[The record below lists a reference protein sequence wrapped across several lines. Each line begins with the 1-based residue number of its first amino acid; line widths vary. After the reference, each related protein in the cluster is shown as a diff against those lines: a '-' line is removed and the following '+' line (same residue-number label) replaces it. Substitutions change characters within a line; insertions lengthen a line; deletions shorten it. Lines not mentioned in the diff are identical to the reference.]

1 MLYYLLNATAIWLIC
16 LIAFDAFL
24 RRESYHSYN
33 RFYLLGTF
41 ALGLLMPLYEWRG
54 DSIVYSTGISRPVVE
69 GAATVKSN
77 IVSTTDNP
85 VAMNWQQWLIL
96 LYIAG
101 VAVSMF
107 LLAKEIATLVR
118 MYRRGDKS
126 KDGVWSIIETGKAH
140 SPFSA
145 FRMVFISSKK
155 DYSEE
160 QLKMILHHE
169 EQHGHAMHFIDLMYM
184 QLAKVVFWFH
194 PLVYVYYNR
203 LLTVHEYQA
212 DAAVDQ
218 DPKTYGQFLIEQTML
233 GTAPALSHSFNRSPI
248 KKRILMLTRNSSALS
263 KSKMLLALPITL
275 VCVLCFS
282 KNAFSD
288 DKRVKKGNTITY
300 NGNVFEL
307 SKEENDTTIVVD
319 PTNGEETMK
328 ITVREPRPIKI
339 NGKHIY
345 SDYGTDANGFTTIT
359 PDINSIGTLNSTSLK
374 QYLLNNM
381 KDVIAKLK
389 DGTYYLDL
397 NYVILN
403 ETGAVVYYGYSD
415 LRYRPFRTS
424 TQASNSNQSEVI
436 DEKLKNEFFK
446 KLIQLMKS
454 VPKTK
459 PATVN
464 GKPVNYLILGH
475 AFYDGFNVQDGK
487 ITM

>member
-24 RRESYHSYN
+24 SRESYHSYN

-69 GAATVKSN
+69 GAATVKSS

-85 VAMNWQQWLIL
+85 VAMDWQQWLTI

-101 VAVSMF
+101 VAVSLF
-107 LLAKEIATLVR
+107 LLIKEIATLVR
-118 MYRRGDKS
+118 MYQRGDKS
-126 KDGVWSIIETGKAH
+126 KDGVWSIIETGKSH

-145 FRMVFISSKK
+145 FRMVFISSKN
-155 DYSEE
+155 DYNEE

-169 EQHGHAMHFIDLMYM
+169 EQHGHAMHFIDLMFM
-184 QLAKVVFWFH
+184 QIAKVAFWFH

-212 DAAVDQ
+212 DAAVDK

-288 DKRVKKGNTITY
+288 DKRTINGNKVTFK
-300 NGNVFEL
+300 GNVFTMR
-307 SKEENDTTIVVD
+307 SYPDDTTIVVD
-319 PTNGEETMK
+319 PTNGEEKMLITTRVPMPIAMNGDK
-328 ITVREPRPIKI
+328 IYQEYEIDE
-339 NGKHIY
+339 NG
-345 SDYGTDANGFTTIT
+345 SLNALTDFNT
-359 PDINSIGTLNSTSLK
+359 IGTLSSSSIK
-374 QYLLNNM
+374 QAVINEI
-381 KDVIAKLK
+381 KDDFIKLP
-389 DGTYYLDL
+389 DDNYNLGISNIVLD
-397 NYVILN
+397 
-403 ETGAVVYYGYSD
+403 
-415 LRYRPFRTS
+415 
-424 TQASNSNQSEVI
+424 
-436 DEKLKNEFFK
+436 K
-446 KLIQLMKS
+446 
-454 VPKTK
+454 
-459 PATVN
+459 N
-464 GKPVNYLILGH
+464 GKIIYYDFEGFYASHTATKLPEDIKKQIDKKIINVINKLSAQPARFQDKPVIFRIHNKNM
-475 AFYDGFNVQDGK
+475 YDGITIVKGK
-487 ITM
+487 VTSF

>member
-1 MLYYLLNATAIWLIC
+1 MLYYFLNATAIWLIC

-69 GAATVKSN
+69 RAATVKST
-77 IVSTTDNP
+77 IVSTTDSP
-85 VAMNWQQWLIL
+85 VAMGWQQWIIL

-101 VAVSMF
+101 VTVSLF
-107 LLAKEIATLVR
+107 LLAKEIAILVR

-145 FRMVFISSKK
+145 FRMVFISSKN
-155 DYSEE
+155 DYSKE
-160 QLKMILHHE
+160 QLKMILYHE
-169 EQHGHAMHFIDLMYM
+169 EQHGHAMHFIDLMFM

-194 PLVYVYYNR
+194 PLVYVYNNR

-212 DAAVDQ
+212 DAAVDK

-233 GTAPALSHSFNRSPI
+233 GTAPTLSHSFNRSPI

-282 KNAFSD
+282 KNVFSD
-288 DKRVKKGNTITY
+288 DKRTINGNKVTFK
-300 NGNVFEL
+300 GNVFTMRSYPE
-307 SKEENDTTIVVD
+307 DTTIVVD

-328 ITVREPRPIKI
+328 ITSRAPIPVTMNGNKI
-339 NGKHIY
+339 YQEYEIDENG
-345 SDYGTDANGFTTIT
+345 SMSPLTGFNT
-359 PDINSIGTLNSTSLK
+359 IGTLSSTSIK
-374 QYLLNNM
+374 QAIINEIKEYFVQLPDDNYNLGISNIVLDKNGKIVYYDFEGFYASHTATKIPEDVKKQIDRKIITLVNKLSAQPARFQDKAVIFRIHNKNM
-381 KDVIAKLK
+381 YDGITIAK
-389 DGTYYLDL
+389 
-397 NYVILN
+397 
-403 ETGAVVYYGYSD
+403 
-415 LRYRPFRTS
+415 
-424 TQASNSNQSEVI
+424 
-436 DEKLKNEFFK
+436 
-446 KLIQLMKS
+446 
-454 VPKTK
+454 
-459 PATVN
+459 
-464 GKPVNYLILGH
+464 
-475 AFYDGFNVQDGK
+475 GK
-487 ITM
+487 ITSF

>member
-1 MLYYLLNATAIWLIC
+1 
-16 LIAFDAFL
+16 
-24 RRESYHSYN
+24 
-33 RFYLLGTF
+33 
-41 ALGLLMPLYEWRG
+41 
-54 DSIVYSTGISRPVVE
+54 
-69 GAATVKSN
+69 
-77 IVSTTDNP
+77 
-85 VAMNWQQWLIL
+85 
-96 LYIAG
+96 
-101 VAVSMF
+101 
-107 LLAKEIATLVR
+107 
-118 MYRRGDKS
+118 
-126 KDGVWSIIETGKAH
+126 
-140 SPFSA
+140 
-145 FRMVFISSKK
+145 
-155 DYSEE
+155 
-160 QLKMILHHE
+160 
-169 EQHGHAMHFIDLMYM
+169 
-184 QLAKVVFWFH
+184 
-194 PLVYVYYNR
+194 
-203 LLTVHEYQA
+203 
-212 DAAVDQ
+212 
-218 DPKTYGQFLIEQTML
+218 
-233 GTAPALSHSFNRSPI
+233 
-248 KKRILMLTRNSSALS
+248 MLTRNSSALS

>member
-69 GAATVKSN
+69 RAATVKSN
-77 IVSTTDNP
+77 IVSTSDSP
-85 VAMNWQQWLIL
+85 AAMGWQQWIIL

-101 VAVSMF
+101 VTVSLF
-107 LLAKEIATLVR
+107 LLAKEIAILVR

-155 DYSEE
+155 DYSED

-169 EQHGHAMHFIDLMYM
+169 EQHGHAMHFIDLMFM
-184 QLAKVVFWFH
+184 QLAKVIFWFH
-194 PLVYVYYNR
+194 PLVYAYNNR

-212 DAAVDQ
+212 DAAVDK

-248 KKRILMLTRNSSALS
+248 KKRILMLTRSSSALS

-288 DKRVKKGNTITY
+288 DKRIKKGNTITY
-300 NGNVFEL
+300 KGNVFEM
-307 SKEENDTTIVVD
+307 SEEQRDTVIVID
-319 PTNGEETMK
+319 PTNGEEIMK
-328 ITVREPRPIKI
+328 VRMKPPRPLSM
-339 NGKHIY
+339 NGKSIY
-345 SDYGTDANGFTTIT
+345 SNYSTGVDISTIGILT
-359 PDINSIGTLNSTSLK
+359 GTSLK
-374 QYLLNNM
+374 QYLFS
-381 KDVIAKLK
+381 KLK
-389 DGTYYLDL
+389 QEFRQLNDGEYHLDID
-397 NYVILN
+397 NIIIN
-403 ETGAVVYYGYSD
+403 ERGKIVYYDYGG
-415 LRYRPFRTS
+415 LRYQEFADPNNRNKVVDKK
-424 TQASNSNQSEVI
+424 TQDLFSKKISSLMNDVPNTQPAMINNQPVLFQIEAMDFHSSFKV
-436 DEKLKNEFFK
+436 KNGDIVK
-446 KLIQLMKS
+446 
-454 VPKTK
+454 
-459 PATVN
+459 
-464 GKPVNYLILGH
+464 
-475 AFYDGFNVQDGK
+475 
-487 ITM
+487 